1 MKNTDYIHHQNSQIA
16 ALLREIVFGMED
28 GMVSTLG
35 SITGIAVGSR
45 DHYTVILAGVVI
57 IAVESIS
64 MGIGS
69 FLSNRSQ
76 EEVDKRKLWEEE
88 QEIKTSLPSERSLL
102 KNMYQKD
109 GWPENL
115 ALTMSETAAQN
126 PKLMLK
132 EMALREL
139 EVLPQKESTSLKGGV
154 YMFFAYVIGGAIPL
168 FAYFIF
174 DINKAILISI
184 SMTLAGLMIL
194 GAGTTKYTKQPA
206 LKSGFRMLIIGGTA
220 LFTGLAAGLLVKK

>member
-1 MKNTDYIHHQNSQIA
+1 MQNTGYIHHQNSQIA
-16 ALLREIVFGMED
+16 SLLREIVFGMED

-45 DHYTVILAGVVI
+45 DHYTVILAGIVI

-88 QEIKTSLPSERSLL
+88 QEIQNSLVSEKSLL
-102 KNMYQKD
+102 KKMYQKD
-109 GWPENL
+109 GWPEHL
-115 ALTMSETAAQN
+115 AVAMSETAAQN
-126 PKLMLK
+126 PQLMLK

-139 EVLPQKESTSLKGGV
+139 GVLPQKKPTSAKGGV
-154 YMFFAYVIGGAIPL
+154 YMFFAYVMGGAIPL

-174 DINKAILISI
+174 DIDKAILISI
-184 SMTLAGLMIL
+184 AMTLAGLMIL

-206 LKSGFRMLIIGGTA
+206 LKSGLRMLMIGGTA
-220 LFTGLAAGLLVKK
+220 LAAGLAAGLLVKK